1 MRLIY
6 KRGEK
11 VINEELEKIYQT
23 YFRDVYSY
31 ILSLSKDK
39 FIAEDI
45 TSETFLKAMKSID
58 GFRGDTSVR
67 IWLCQIAKNEYF
79 SSIRKDKRI
88 NCTENIE
95 ELKSLEIS
103 NSLEKDI
110 ISNDEAN
117 NIYNLILLLDE
128 PYREIFKLRFYSELS
143 FKQIGELFGKTDNWA
158 CVTFH
163 RARKRLQK
171 ELEGEL

>member
-79 SSIRKDKRI
+79 SSLRKDKRI
-88 NCTENIE
+88 DFTENIE
-95 ELKSLEIS
+95 ELKRLEIS
-103 NSLEKDI
+103 NYLEKDI
-110 ISNDEAN
+110 ISNDAAS

-128 PYREIFKLRFYSELS
+128 PYSEIFKLRFYSELS

-171 ELEGEL
+171 ELEVEL

>member
-1 MRLIY
+1 M
-6 KRGEK
+6 
-11 VINEELEKIYQT
+11 INEELEKIYQT

-31 ILSLSKDK
+31 ILSLSKDR

-79 SSIRKDKRI
+79 SSLRKDKRI
-88 NCTENIE
+88 DFTENIE
-95 ELKSLEIS
+95 ELKRLEIS
-103 NSLEKDI
+103 NYLEKDI
-110 ISNDEAN
+110 ISNDAAS

-128 PYREIFKLRFYSELS
+128 PYSEIFKLRFYSELS

-171 ELEGEL
+171 ELEAEL

>member
-58 GFRGDTSVR
+58 GFRGDTSIR

-79 SSIRKDKRI
+79 SSLRKDKRI
-88 NCTENIE
+88 DFTENIE
-95 ELKSLEIS
+95 ELKRLEIS
-103 NSLEKDI
+103 NYLEKDI
-110 ISNDEAN
+110 ISNDGASH
-117 NIYNLILLLDE
+117 IYNLILLLDE
-128 PYREIFKLRFYSELS
+128 PYSEIFKLRYYSELS

-171 ELEGEL
+171 ELEVEL

>member
-11 VINEELEKIYQT
+11 VINEELEKIYQV

-31 ILSLSKDK
+31 ILSLSKDE

-58 GFRGDTSVR
+58 DFRGDTSVR

-79 SSIRKDKRI
+79 SSLRKDKRI
-88 NCTENIE
+88 NFTENIE
-95 ELKSLEIS
+95 ELKNLEIS
-103 NSLEKDI
+103 NSLEKEI
-110 ISNDEAN
+110 ISNDAAN
-117 NIYNLILLLDE
+117 NIDNLILLLDE
-128 PYREIFKLRFYSELS
+128 PYSEIFKLRFYSELS

-163 RARKRLQK
+163 RARKRLKK

>member
-1 MRLIY
+1 M
-6 KRGEK
+6 
-11 VINEELEKIYQT
+11 INGGFEKIYQV
-23 YFRDVYSY
+23 YFRDVYYY

-45 TSETFLKAMKSID
+45 TSETFLIAMKSID
-58 GFRGDTSVR
+58 DFRGDTSVR
-67 IWLCQIAKNEYF
+67 IWLCQIAKNQYF
-79 SSIRKDKRI
+79 SSLRKDKRI
-88 NCTENIE
+88 SFTGSIE
-95 ELKSLEIS
+95 ELKGLEIS
-103 NSLEKDI
+103 DPLEKGI
-110 ISNDEAN
+110 ISNDEAR
-117 NIYNLILLLDE
+117 NIHNKILLLDE

-163 RARKRLQK
+163 RARKKLQK

>member
-31 ILSLSKDK
+31 ILSLSKDR

-79 SSIRKDKRI
+79 SSLRKDKRI
-88 NCTENIE
+88 DFTENIE
-95 ELKSLEIS
+95 ELKRLEIS
-103 NSLEKDI
+103 NSLEKYI
-110 ISNDEAN
+110 ISNDATS

-128 PYREIFKLRFYSELS
+128 PYSEIFKLRFYSELS

-171 ELEGEL
+171 ELEVEL

>member
-31 ILSLSKDK
+31 ILSLSKDR

-58 GFRGDTSVR
+58 GFRGDTSIR

-79 SSIRKDKRI
+79 SSLRKDKRI
-88 NCTENIE
+88 DFTENIE
-95 ELKSLEIS
+95 ELKRLEIS
-103 NSLEKDI
+103 NYLEKDI
-110 ISNDEAN
+110 ISNDGASH
-117 NIYNLILLLDE
+117 IYNLILLLDE
-128 PYREIFKLRFYSELS
+128 PYSEIFKLRYYSELS

-171 ELEGEL
+171 ELEVEL